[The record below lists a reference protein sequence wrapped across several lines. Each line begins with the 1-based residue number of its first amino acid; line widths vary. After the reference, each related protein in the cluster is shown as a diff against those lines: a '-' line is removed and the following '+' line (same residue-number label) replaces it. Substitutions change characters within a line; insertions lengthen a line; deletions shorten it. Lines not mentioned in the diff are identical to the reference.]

1 MPVLF
6 LLFLSALVAKPAT
19 VKIDATVLRAG
30 CEADSERIATLSSG
44 TPLAIRFA
52 LSGESVP
59 CFKVAIEIEGKLTEG
74 YLSDAAIQG
83 LEEFER
89 GRRDAAWLDATQ
101 VMGALRSSE
110 RMPSLM
116 PGASGSSVAAHAA
129 HLIETSQ
136 PAKALQVLEEVVKKQ
151 RDPGLLA
158 LAGIAAWR
166 SDDAKRALEYWRAS
180 IHLHPNSDLERLVRR
195 VERETQADQSSQ
207 KIVGMR
213 VLLRYDDSTIPVE
226 TARQMVGALDEEFGR
241 VALNLG
247 CPAEERIV
255 AIAQSREAYRKGS
268 DAAEWSGG
276 QFDGRIRVP
285 LSAGQSNVGQTL
297 DASLRR
303 VLAHEITHACLSMLG
318 RWPAWL
324 QEGLAQKLSGD
335 TLDPALRRRITD
347 MSRAG
352 KLPRLSNL
360 GQDWSRLDGE
370 HARTAYALALAAVEI
385 LYETYHEDGVR
396 NLIRN
401 PERLA
406 AITADLDKR
415 LGL

>member
-285 LSAGQSNVGQTL
+285 LSTGQSNVGQTL

-347 MSRAG
+347 MSRGG

>member
-1 MPVLF
+1 MRVLLT
-6 LLFLSALVAKPAT
+6 LLLTAIAVRPAA
-19 VKIDATVLRAG
+19 VKNDATALRSGCDAG
-30 CEADSERIATLSSG
+30 SEKVTTLAAG

-52 LSGESVP
+52 LSGESIP
-59 CFKVAIEIEGKLTEG
+59 CFKVTVQIDGSFTEG
-74 YLSDAAIQG
+74 YLPVSAIQG
-83 LEEFER
+83 LEAFER
-89 GRRDAAWLDATQ
+89 ERRDAAWLDATQ
-101 VMGALRSSE
+101 VMGALRSTQ
-110 RMPSLM
+110 PL
-116 PGASGSSVAAHAA
+116 PALAAGASNSNIAAHAS
-129 HLIETSQ
+129 HLIEISQ
-136 PAKALQVLEEVVKKQ
+136 PVKALEILEPIVKKR

-166 SDDAKRALEYWRAS
+166 ADDAKLALEYWRAS
-180 IHLHPNSDLERLVRR
+180 IALHPNPDLDRMVQR

-207 KIVGMR
+207 KVVGMR
-213 VLLRYDDSTIPVE
+213 VLLRFDNGSIPAD
-226 TARQMVGALDEEFGR
+226 TARQMVGVLDEEYGR
-241 VALNLG
+241 VALDLG
-247 CPAEERIV
+247 CSGGERIV
-255 AIAQSREAYRKGS
+255 AIAQTREAYRKGT

-276 QFDGRIRVP
+276 QFDGRIHVP
-285 LSAGQSNVGQTL
+285 LAGGQAV
-297 DASLRR
+297 DASMRR

-335 TLDPALRRRITD
+335 TLDPVQRRKLSE
-347 MSRAG
+347 MGRAG

-370 HARTAYALALAAVEI
+370 HARIAYALALAAIE
-385 LYETYHEDGVR
+385 LMYENYHEDGVR

-401 PERLA
+401 PEHLA